1 MYFSDLTS
9 QDASKKQLLNLFSQ
23 NRVPHALLL
32 IGPEGCG
39 HLQLALSFAA
49 LLSCNNPQE
58 NDACKKCSSCLKHE
72 KFQHPDIH
80 FSFPIHLLK
89 SEHSEISD
97 HRREIFVKTLIELK
111 CLGKKS
117 WYSAMGNENKQGVIG
132 VQESHSILKKIN
144 LKSFFGGAKI
154 LIMWLPELMNLQAA
168 NKLLKLIEEPPEKT
182 YFILVSD
189 TPDKIINT
197 IYSRMQHIVI
207 PKMPLQHISVFLQ
220 QNFNLSIDSSHTLAN
235 FSNGNLNKAIISHL
249 NASFSELNIS
259 LFIKWM
265 RLCYS
270 RNIAETI
277 DWVNELSKMG
287 REQVK
292 DFISYSLEMSRHCI
306 LGNFSIFN
314 DQITQK
320 EEKFLEK
327 FQPFINHKNIS
338 EINALMNEAY
348 SHIERNANP
357 KILMLDVSLQFYKL
371 LKK

>member
-23 NRVPHALLL
+23 NRVPHALFLS
-32 IGPEGCG
+32 GPEGCG
-39 HLQLALSFAA
+39 HLQLALAFAA
-49 LLSCNNPQE
+49 LLSSNNPQE
-58 NDACKKCSSCLKHE
+58 YDACKKCSSCLKHE

-97 HRREIFVKTLIELK
+97 HRRDIFVKTLIELK

-132 VQESHSILKKIN
+132 VKESHSILKKIN

-207 PKMPLQHISVFLQ
+207 PKMPLQHISDFLQ
-220 QNFNLSIDSSHTLAN
+220 Q
-235 FSNGNLNKAIISHL
+235 
-249 NASFSELNIS
+249 
-259 LFIKWM
+259 
-265 RLCYS
+265 
-270 RNIAETI
+270 
-277 DWVNELSKMG
+277 
-287 REQVK
+287 
-292 DFISYSLEMSRHCI
+292 
-306 LGNFSIFN
+306 IFN
-314 DQITQK
+314 
-320 EEKFLEK
+320 
-327 FQPFINHKNIS
+327 
-338 EINALMNEAY
+338 
-348 SHIERNANP
+348 
-357 KILMLDVSLQFYKL
+357 
-371 LKK
+371 

>member
-32 IGPEGCG
+32 SGPEGCG
-39 HLQLALSFAA
+39 HLQLALAFAA
-49 LLSCNNPQE
+49 LLSSNNPQE
-58 NDACKKCSSCLKHE
+58 YDACKKCSSCLKHE

-97 HRREIFVKTLIELK
+97 HRRDIFVKTLIELK

-220 QNFNLSIDSSHTLAN
+220 QNFNLSIESSNTLAN

-249 NASFSELNIS
+249 NASSSELNIS

-270 RNIAETI
+270 RNIADTI

-357 KILMLDVSLQFYKL
+357 KILMLDVSLRFYKL
-371 LKK
+371 LRK